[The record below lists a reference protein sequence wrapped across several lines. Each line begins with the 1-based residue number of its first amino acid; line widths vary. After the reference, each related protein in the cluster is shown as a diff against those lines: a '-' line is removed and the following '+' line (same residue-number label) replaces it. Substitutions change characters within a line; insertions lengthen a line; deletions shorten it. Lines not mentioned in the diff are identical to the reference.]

1 MTHFWKYLLVFVA
14 CILSQ
19 VFLLDNIQLLGFV
32 MPYAY
37 PLFILILPTNLSRP
51 WLYIFGFLLGL
62 SIDLFAATLCLHAA
76 ATTLLAFLRGSVI
89 NFATPQQQLQKT
101 QLPILRTMGVAWTL
115 RYTTVLILAHH
126 TLLHLLAQ
134 APVYVSPW
142 LTALRIGVNT
152 ILSVVVILLVE
163 FFIYPPN
170 TNR

>member
-76 ATTLLAFLRGSVI
+76 ATTLLAFLRGPVI

-115 RYTTVLILAHH
+115 RYTTVHPRTPHPASPFGTSASLCCAVAYGVAHRGEYR
-126 TLLHLLAQ
+126 
-134 APVYVSPW
+134 PFGGGDSP
-142 LTALRIGVNT
+142 G
-152 ILSVVVILLVE
+152 
-163 FFIYPPN
+163 
-170 TNR
+170 